1 MENNPLPDYDF
12 GLSSTNIIVDIR
24 QSTRLWMGLSGNLW
38 RLAGVAGIAQ
48 FSMSLWAWQFGIFL
62 AGVVEKWQIGL
73 TFSIGTF
80 AMIIGYGVS
89 GTVADFI
96 GRKNALIFSFVPMCA
111 GLLALRFFPIWPLIP
126 LEYGVTSFGW
136 AFVIIMSRAMP
147 ADEIAQT
154 DGQNSARIFNM
165 TLLPAFLVDGISP
178 IVAALL
184 LDAGYVAGDLHLLAA
199 LGALVAIVATSRIV
213 KESLGRDLMQKAK
226 AGPMITF
233 RGLGRNFWIFTSG
246 MFGFVFI
253 GNLAFPYLGNLVV
266 GEWGLNESTYGFAWA
281 AYSFTSVILMYNV
294 SSLTDKNVRVAL
306 VLAIWST
313 AVILGL
319 FALGSGVLELIILNI
334 IWAAP
339 LVVWTGAENSLA
351 VNGVTDE
358 MKGRALGTY
367 QLLMSSTRLFGSFVG
382 AILWDYFGS
391 LRTVFSIASIGG
403 LIMVIGLTYAIMS
416 IKIERKS
423 RETVV
428 LGKTE

>member
-1 MENNPLPDYDF
+1 LSKHDY
-12 GLSSTNIIVDIR
+12 GLSLTNAIVDVR
-24 QSTRLWMGLSGNLW
+24 QSSRLWMGLSGNLW
-38 RLAGVAGIAQ
+38 RLAGVTGIAQ
-48 FSMSLWAWQFGIFL
+48 FIMSLWAWQFGIFL

-80 AMIIGYGVS
+80 AMIVGYAVS

-96 GRKNALIFSFVPMCA
+96 GRKNAMTFAFIPMCI
-111 GLLALRFFPIWPLIP
+111 GLFALRFFPIWPLIP
-126 LEYGVTSFGW
+126 IEYGVTSFGW

-147 ADEIAQT
+147 ADEIALT
-154 DGQNSARIFNM
+154 DGKNSARTFNM

-178 IVAALL
+178 IIAALL

-199 LGALVAIVATSRIV
+199 LGALVAIIANTKIV
-213 KESLGRDLMQKAK
+213 RESLGKDLMQKAK
-226 AGPMITF
+226 SGPIITF
-233 RGLGRNFWIFTSG
+233 RGLGRNFWIFTTG

-266 GEWGLNESTYGFAWA
+266 GEWGLSESTYGFAWA
-281 AYSFTSVILMYNV
+281 AYSFTCVILMYNV

-306 VLAIWST
+306 VFAIWST
-313 AVILGL
+313 AVIVGL
-319 FALGSGVLELIILNI
+319 FSLGSGVLELVVLNI

-351 VNGVTDE
+351 VNGVSDE

-382 AILWDYFGS
+382 AVLWEYFGS

-403 LIMVIGLTYAIMS
+403 LIVVVGLTYAIMS
-416 IKIERKS
+416 IKIERKP
-423 RETVV
+423 RETAA

>member
-1 MENNPLPDYDF
+1 MSDYDY
-12 GLSSTNIIVDIR
+12 GLSSTNAIVDVR
-24 QSTRLWMGLSGNLW
+24 QSSRLWMGLSGNLW
-38 RLAGVAGIAQ
+38 RLAGVTGIAQ
-48 FSMSLWAWQFGIFL
+48 FIMSLWAWQFGIFL

-80 AMIIGYGVS
+80 AMIAGYAVS

-96 GRKNALIFSFVPMCA
+96 GRKNAMTFSFIPMGA

-147 ADEIAQT
+147 ADEIALT
-154 DGQNSARIFNM
+154 DGQNSARTFNM

-178 IVAALL
+178 IIAAVL
-184 LDAGYVAGDLHLLAA
+184 LDTGYVAGDLHLLAG
-199 LGALVAIVATSRIV
+199 LGALVAIIANMRIV
-213 KESLGRDLMQKAK
+213 RESLGKDLMQKAK
-226 AGPMITF
+226 AGPIITF
-233 RGLGRNFWIFTSG
+233 RGLGRNFWIFTTG

-266 GEWGLNESTYGFAWA
+266 GEWGLSESTYGYAWA
-281 AYSFTSVILMYNV
+281 AYSFTCVILMYNV

-306 VLAIWST
+306 ILAIWST

-319 FALGSGVLELIILNI
+319 FANSSGVLALVVLNI
-334 IWAAP
+334 VWAAP
-339 LVVWTGAENSLA
+339 LVIWTGAENSLA
-351 VNGVTDE
+351 VNGVSDE

-367 QLLMSSTRLFGSFVG
+367 QFMMSSTRLFGSFVG
-382 AILWDYFGS
+382 AILWEYFGN

-403 LIMVIGLTYAIMS
+403 LIIVIGLAYAIMS
-416 IKIERKS
+416 IKIERKP
-423 RETVV
+423 RVPTV
-428 LGKTE
+428 LGKAE

>member
-1 MENNPLPDYDF
+1 
-12 GLSSTNIIVDIR
+12 
-24 QSTRLWMGLSGNLW
+24 MGLSGNLW
-38 RLAGVAGIAQ
+38 RLAAVTGVAQ
-48 FSMSLWAWQFGIFL
+48 FCMSLWAWQFGIFL

-80 AMIIGYGVS
+80 AMIVGYGVS

-96 GRKNALIFSFVPMCA
+96 GRKNAMIFSFIPMFA
-111 GLLALRFFPIWPLIP
+111 GLLALRFLPIWPLIP

-136 AFVIIMSRAMP
+136 AFVVIMSRAMP

-178 IVAALL
+178 IIAAIL
-184 LDAGYVAGDLHLLAA
+184 LDLGYVAGDLHLLAA
-199 LGALVAIVATSRIV
+199 LGALVAIIATSRIV
-213 KESLGRDLMQKAK
+213 RESLGKDMMQKAQ
-226 AGPMITF
+226 AGPIITI
-233 RGLGRNFWIFTSG
+233 RGLGRNFWVFTGG
-246 MFGFVFI
+246 MLGFVFI
-253 GNLAFPYLGNLVV
+253 GNFAFPYLGNLVV
-266 GEWGLNESTYGFAWA
+266 GEWGLSQSTYGFAWA

-294 SSLTDKNVRVAL
+294 SSLTDKNVRVTL
-306 VLAIWST
+306 VFAIWGT
-313 AVILGL
+313 AVIIGL

-334 IWAAP
+334 IWAVP
-339 LVVWTGAENSLA
+339 LVIWTGAENSLA
-351 VNGVTDE
+351 VNGVTNE

-367 QLLMSSTRLFGSFVG
+367 QFMMSATRLFGSFVG

-403 LIMVIGLTYAIMS
+403 LIIVIGLTYAIMS
-416 IKIERKS
+416 IKIERTHLES
-423 RETVV
+423 VV